1 MGLFNFLR
9 RKYPFWAGIESLKNG
24 DCDKALDFFETCIP
38 SFPKMKPEEVGN
50 TLTALSILYGAAGDK
65 RRAIDCIATAQEM
78 SPDNKLLAGIRKHI
92 EQTKQNIPF
101 WISERFFS
109 QPLPDLIPPDPLHYV
124 LNQFEQKRQNVI
136 PPYSSYVIK
145 GKQVD
150 PIFYTA
156 LKVLISIVLLEDLVD
171 DSIRDIADNL
181 FGTHLFGTQR

>member
-78 SPDNKLLAGIRKHI
+78 SPDNKLLAGIRKHL
-92 EQTKQNIPF
+92 EQTEQNIPF

-109 QPLPDLIPPDPLHYV
+109 QPLPA
-124 LNQFEQKRQNVI
+124 
-136 PPYSSYVIK
+136 YSSYVIK

-150 PIFYTA
+150 PVFYTA